1 VLVDEDRGEN
11 DGELGNIIPPSSR
24 SVVVTVPD
32 APASPSGDGRPAA
45 RSLLTS
51 SAPAELAACS
61 SRRVLDETGS
71 TPRRRSADATV
82 EKYASTAGLDREL
95 APPRN
100 KRSDRAA
107 GVIVVDWVGDDLRVA
122 LCPRARVCRRCESGE
137 LQNGKKA
144 PFVFL
149 FWRRGNILRPHNH
162 SHALVARIKRVGTS
176 AVSIQT
182 QGEREQ
188 EDQDK

>member
-1 VLVDEDRGEN
+1 VLVGEDRGEN
-11 DGELGNIIPPSSR
+11 DEHECIIIPPSSR

-82 EKYASTAGLDREL
+82 ERYNASTAGLDLEL
-95 APPRN
+95 ALPRN
-100 KRSDRAA
+100 KRSDQQRAT
-107 GVIVVDWVGDDLRVA
+107 GDIVVEWVGDDACCA
-122 LCPRARVCRRCESGE
+122 LPARGC
-137 LQNGKKA
+137 
-144 PFVFL
+144 
-149 FWRRGNILRPHNH
+149 I
-162 SHALVARIKRVGTS
+162 
-176 AVSIQT
+176 
-182 QGEREQ
+182 
-188 EDQDK
+188 